1 VTGSLEELEHRIAG
15 LRARL
20 RRLLLAGDRAGARA
34 ARAELRQAEQEWD
47 TLAGRLAPAVATGA
61 PGAAGEGAQPA
72 PQPARGGTGGGT
84 RAQAQAR
91 DGTAAQAG
99 PAVREVAAAGHA
111 RLLPIREQVY
121 QALTLLGVPSSH
133 RLLVAVQDAFFGPA
147 PPAARL
153 TSLRRDEERSFRAAP
168 FARPYYIC
176 AALTADLLAPARGV
190 LAVSAWPME
199 LRVIGPLSP
208 RVNYLSAAIRVAES
222 VRRAPE
228 PGPAALRLLR
238 RFAVNIPGA
247 AGERHAARPER
258 VIEAARAELAVHRD
272 ADESHRRAAARRAR
286 AQLDEAGQLFGA
298 GLRLITGAQAGA

>member
-47 TLAGRLAPAVATGA
+47 TLADRLAPTVATGA
-61 PGAAGEGAQPA
+61 AGTAGEGAQPA
-72 PQPARGGTGGGT
+72 RGGTGAGA

-168 FARPYYIC
+168 YARPYYIC

-222 VRRAPE
+222 VQRAPE

-272 ADESHRRAAARRAR
+272 ADESHRRAAAKRAR
-286 AQLDEAGQLFGA
+286 AQLDEAEQLFGA
-298 GLRLITGAQAGA
+298 GLRLIPGAQAGA